1 MDVSGIPNMGF
12 GGGSYFGGGGMAGF
26 GGMPGWYPAW
36 SAAQI
41 NNSMGMGPGGAGAQN
56 QNVLNNLYTG
66 GGFGA
71 QTNAYSAA
79 GAGYGRLTGGFANTP
94 AGYAAARYGGG
105 GIGGENARD
114 SLAQTMAGGSSRTTN
129 PYAGMILG
137 PAANPSYFNPGTY
150 AGDKGNYGIPFN
162 GQPQAGDIGFSKQPS
177 YPNLG
182 YNPGMGN
189 SFANPGM
196 NGNPFQ
202 NRFGLGY
209 PNSGSPSQYA
219 PGANMPGS
227 FQQPFGVDNP
237 GGALPLGGGPRSDL
251 NWYGQPNATS

>member
-12 GGGSYFGGGGMAGF
+12 GGGSYFGTLGGI
-26 GGMPGWYPAW
+26 PNQQPAM

-41 NNSMGMGPGGAGAQN
+41 NASMGWNPNAAQFN
-56 QNVLNNLYTG
+56 PWANTP

-71 QTNAYSAA
+71 QTAY
-79 GAGYGRLTGGFANTP
+79 YQQ
-94 AGYAAARYGGG
+94 AAANNYGAINAGGQADRLRALYPNASVFRGG

-114 SLAQTMAGGSSRTTN
+114 SLAKTMAGGSSPTTN
-129 PYAGMILG
+129 PYAGRFNM
-137 PAANPSYFNPGTY
+137 PDANPSYFNPGTY
-150 AGDKGNYGIPFN
+150 AGDKGNYGIPYN

-209 PNSGSPSQYA
+209 PNSGTPSQYA

-237 GGALPLGGGPRSDL
+237 GGALPLGGGPRSEI
-251 NWYGQPNATS
+251 QPGKDWAGNPVVSS